1 MNKGK
6 KQQILYGVNKFIA
19 ETINI
24 LHLVFLFV
32 PFVLVLIPSKYLVN
46 GKLTIQLLAL
56 VYLFVPL
63 HGYSFDNK
71 CFITVY
77 SLSLGDYQNNRNSDS
92 AFTEQNLQPIYEPIM
107 NKIGLDWNKTIDL
120 EKMINLHWMAI
131 FVCLWVVIS
140 FKLCNVYKIR

>member
-6 KQQILYGVNKFIA
+6 KQKILSGLNEFIA

-24 LHLVFLFV
+24 LHLIFLFI

-46 GKLTIQLLAL
+46 VKLSIQLIVL

-63 HGYSFDNK
+63 HWIFFDNK

-77 SLSLGDYQNNRNSDS
+77 SLSLGDYQNNKNSDS
-92 AFTEQNLQPIYEPIM
+92 AFTEQNMRPIYEPIM
-107 NKIGLDWNKTIDL
+107 NKIGLDWNKSFDL

-140 FKLCNVYKIR
+140 FKLCNVCKIR

>member
-6 KQQILYGVNKFIA
+6 KQKILSGLNEFIA

-24 LHLVFLFV
+24 LHLIFLFI

-46 GKLTIQLLAL
+46 VTLSIQLIAL

-63 HGYSFDNK
+63 HWIFFDNR
-71 CFITVY
+71 CFVTVF
-77 SLSLGDYQNNRNSDS
+77 SLSLGDYQNNKNSDS
-92 AFTEQNLQPIYEPIM
+92 AFTEENLQPIYEPIM
-107 NKIGLDWNKTIDL
+107 NKIGLDWNKSFDL

-140 FKLCNVYKIR
+140 FKLCNVCKIR